1 MKTGLLKST
10 KLAGGLGLLLAL
22 VLLLTIGIP
31 ASGQLPGVPHVFFG
45 TSHLCG
51 TPQDVT
57 AQIQGTDLTWT
68 FEVDGA
74 GYFEDSVPPD
84 SGTGD
89 KDGGEDGD
97 IVDLIVM
104 GQVLFST
111 EWAAA
116 KTNGGPPY
124 PVPPLD
130 LDALPYLTTSS
141 DDNGSVDTPGEGTF
155 GPYSCGEDVSIVA
168 TPDTGYVFDEWT
180 GDTGTIDDTE
190 AASTTIQMNGIY
202 SITATFIPEGPTC
215 ELTTASTVGG
225 SVTTPAVSPY
235 TTTCGTDVDIVA
247 TPDTGYVFTEWTGST
262 AAVDA
267 IDDPSAASTFIT
279 LDDDYSITANF
290 ALETETCELTT
301 ASTAGGSVTTPAV
314 SPYITT
320 CGTDVD
326 IVATPE
332 DCYEFTG
339 WTGSTAAV
347 DAIDDPSAAST
358 FITLDDDYS
367 ITANFALKVV
377 ELTTDSTAGGYVD
390 VPGEEGPYPYDCGT
404 VVPITALAVGC
415 YNFTGWTGEVTT
427 VDNVSA
433 ASTFITMDDDYSITA
448 NFELATELEDVEIP
462 FNIGWNTFSTP
473 IYLHDCVDTW
483 DEFNLAN
490 SLDIYMIYGYD
501 AATEQWVTV
510 DGEEEI
516 EPLYGFY
523 VRTLSEGMAHIIP
536 SGDKNSLP
544 TRDLSRGV
552 HLIGVAP
559 ASMGDYDVVSA
570 LTTIYEAANGYMG
583 YTLVVSP
590 YINSPND
597 WSYVRDGAD
606 PPDTNI
612 GRAYWLVME
621 NADQY
626 VGETSTPYE
635 P

>member
-1 MKTGLLKST
+1 MRKLLIILLILALSCPLVAFMPSSVLAQSPKIWIDDNYTPATTTTDTGAQEYKLLIVPPPLPHAFYGDLLINGSPAQAGT
-10 KLAGGLGLLLAL
+10 KVEVKGTGVITGTDSNPIWTAEIGKYGTPGPTGAKLIAQGYTIEDGTLLAFY
-22 VLLLTIGIP
+22 VDDVFT
-31 ASGQLPGVPHVFFG
+31 GQ
-45 TSHLCG
+45 
-51 TPQDVT
+51 
-57 AQIQGTDLTWT
+57 T
-68 FEVDGA
+68 FP
-74 GYFEDSVPPD
+74 FQS
-84 SGTGD
+84 
-89 KDGGEDGD
+89 GD
-97 IVDLIVM
+97 ITELDLIIP
-104 GQVLFST
+104 S
-111 EWAAA
+111 A
-116 KTNGGPPY
+116 PPPA
-124 PVPPLD
+124 PVNSLI
-130 LDALPYLTTSS
+130 TSS
-141 DDNGSVDTPGEGTF
+141 TGGGHVETPGEE
-155 GPYSCGEDVSIVA
+155 GPYYYPPGFNAPLLAV
-168 TPDTGYVFDEWT
+168 PDDCFVFVEWT
-180 GDTGTIDDTE
+180 GDI
-190 AASTTIQMNGIY
+190 S
-202 SITATFIPEGPTC
+202 
-215 ELTTASTVGG
+215 
-225 SVTTPAVSPY
+225 AV
-235 TTTCGTDVDIVA
+235 DNA
-247 TPDTGYVFTEWTGST
+247 T
-262 AAVDA
+262 AAE
-267 IDDPSAASTFIT
+267 TFIT
-279 LDDDYSITANF
+279 MSDNYT
-290 ALETETCELTT
+290 
-301 ASTAGGSVTTPAV
+301 
-314 SPYITT
+314 
-320 CGTDVD
+320 
-326 IVATPE
+326 
-332 DCYEFTG
+332 
-339 WTGSTAAV
+339 
-347 DAIDDPSAAST
+347 
-358 FITLDDDYS
+358 

-404 VVPITALAVGC
+404 DVPITALAVGC
-415 YNFTGWTGEVTT
+415 YNFTGWTGDVAN

-448 NFELATELEDVEIP
+448 NFELASELEDVEIP

-510 DGEEEI
+510 DGGDEI

-536 SGDKNSLP
+536 SGDKNPLP

-570 LTTIYEAANGYMG
+570 LTTIYLAPNAYMG

-597 WSYVRDGAD
+597 WSYIRDGAD

-626 VGETSTPYE
+626 VGESYTPLL